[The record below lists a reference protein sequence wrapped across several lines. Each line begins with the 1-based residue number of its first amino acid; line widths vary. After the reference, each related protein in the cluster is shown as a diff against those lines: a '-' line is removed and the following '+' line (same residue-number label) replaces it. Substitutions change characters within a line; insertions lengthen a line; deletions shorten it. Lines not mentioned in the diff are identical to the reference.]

1 MKEIKRNYCVALASM
16 VVVAILC
23 YRAFYFPENMFM
35 KRRIALYIG
44 LVVLVVLVPVL
55 VIKISSLNQWLTN
68 VIDYICAL
76 ESKMQQKKRTV
87 LLGTGSTL
95 IGAILVYPLTY
106 AVCWVSGNTMNNHRY
121 FIALALYSIVVL
133 CFLMHHIA
141 YDRADLLVF
150 GAVIIMG
157 TCAIF
162 VTPRIPG
169 TVPDDETHYRRTT
182 EVIGF
187 FTGSIYGAEEQTLR
201 EYVGNVQGHLY
212 YDEASSGAYL
222 KSLNDSYKKG
232 EVIPYG
238 ITRLSYYHM
247 AYIVPACGIMLG
259 RALGLSYAY
268 TFMMGKWFTCL
279 CYAFLVGAAMRRVR
293 RGKAVFAAVGMI
305 PSMVFLASA
314 YNYDYWIVGWTLLGF
329 AKYIALYENKEPITT
344 RQLADIIVTIII
356 GILPK
361 IVYFPLLFPLLFLPK
376 ERLNKR
382 QKMVIRV
389 CAIVVC
395 VGILAMLLAPIFN
408 NPQAYA
414 DIRGEGKVST
424 SGQISY
430 ILSDPLKYIKL
441 LFTFGIQYF
450 SASILGVNLQF
461 FYYVGQGNFWGI
473 TMATIIVATFLDRD
487 EESNITVSTRISMV
501 VGAIGGY
508 ILAATAMYLGFTEV
522 GSDTILGVQSRY
534 AYPLLA
540 PLLYAIA
547 PNKIR
552 LTGKKENWMI
562 ALVLLM
568 SLPMIWNMNI
578 LSVALY

>member
-1 MKEIKRNYCVALASM
+1 MKETKRNYCVALVSM
-16 VVVAILC
+16 VVIAILC
-23 YRAFYFPENMFM
+23 YRAFYFPENMFV
-35 KRRIALYIG
+35 KRRIALYVG

-55 VIKISSLNQWLTN
+55 MIKISGLNRWLTQ
-68 VIDYICAL
+68 VIDRFCAL
-76 ESKMQQKKRTV
+76 GHKLQQNKKAV
-87 LLGTGSTL
+87 LLGVAGTL
-95 IGAILVYPLTY
+95 LGALLVYPITY
-106 AVCWVSGNTMNNHRY
+106 AICHMSGTAMNNHRY
-121 FIALALYSIVVL
+121 LIALAIYGTLIL
-133 CFLMHHIA
+133 CFIMRRIA
-141 YDRADLLVF
+141 YARADLLVF
-150 GAVIIMG
+150 LAIMIMG

-162 VTPRIPG
+162 VTLRIPG

-187 FTGSIYGAEEQTLR
+187 FTGSIYEAEEQTLR

-212 YDEASSGAYL
+212 YDETSSGAYL

-238 ITRLSYYHM
+238 VTRLSYYHI

-259 RALGLSYAY
+259 RALGLPYAY

-279 CYAFLVGAAMRRVR
+279 CYALLVGAAMRRVR

-329 AKYIALYENKEPITT
+329 AKYLALYENDEPITT

-382 QKMVIRV
+382 QKVVIRV
-389 CAIVVC
+389 CAIMEVL
-395 VGILAMLLAPIFN
+395 GICAVLLAPIVT

-414 DIRGEGKVST
+414 DTRGEGVIST

-430 ILSDPLKYIKL
+430 IMSDPLRYIKL
-441 LFTFGIQYF
+441 LFTFGLEYF
-450 SASILGVNLQF
+450 SASVLGTKLQF
-461 FYYVGQGNFWGI
+461 FYYVGQGQYWGI
-473 TMATIIVATFLDRD
+473 PLVVMIMAAFLDRD
-487 EESNITVSTRISMV
+487 EDSRMTVGTRIAIII
-501 VGAIGGY
+501 GALGGY
-508 ILAATAMYLGFTEV
+508 VLAATAMYLAFTEV

-534 AYPLLA
+534 AYPLLV

-547 PNKIR
+547 PNKVR

-568 SLPMIWNMNI
+568 SLPMIWNLNT